1 MKKLFALI
9 LCATVLVSC
18 SSMNNA
24 TDVLA
29 NTGSLVNTKSVTL
42 IGVTAAIGKKPEL
55 SADFTKVSEALRK
68 VTDDNAVTVDD
79 LKNIVLESL
88 AQSSTKN
95 KSLVMTGLSV
105 VFDYYGNRFVLDEGE
120 NTKYVIIINAIADG
134 IDEALKLNYLT
145 KGEVPASTK

>member
-9 LCATVLVSC
+9 LCATVLASC

-42 IGVTAAIGKKPEL
+42 VGVTAAIGKKPEL
-55 SADFTKVSEALRK
+55 STDFTKVSEALRK

-95 KSLVMTGLSV
+95 KSLVMAGLSV

-145 KGEVPASTK
+145 EGEVPASTK